1 LILLFNLIIY
11 INFYTLNFMNK
22 KYNIIINK
30 VQKIRARNNK
40 NWMDLLK
47 LTFKYAPKDATK
59 IMKRINISD
68 TQISKEIK
76 KLQK

>member
-1 LILLFNLIIY
+1 
-11 INFYTLNFMNK
+11 
-22 KYNIIINK
+22 
-30 VQKIRARNNK
+30 
-40 NWMDLLK
+40 MDLLK
-47 LTFKYAPKDATK
+47 LAFKYAPKDATK

>member
-1 LILLFNLIIY
+1 
-11 INFYTLNFMNK
+11 MNK

-47 LTFKYAPKDATK
+47 LAFKYAPKDATK

>member
-1 LILLFNLIIY
+1 
-11 INFYTLNFMNK
+11 MNK

-40 NWMDLLK
+40 NRMDLLK
-47 LTFKYAPKDATK
+47 LAFKYAPKDATK

>member
-1 LILLFNLIIY
+1 
-11 INFYTLNFMNK
+11 MNK